1 MVFLRTVWK
10 IISVYPTTSWQLV
23 NLKWVANEEPSTAM
37 TSVRDFMKIEG
48 NTKSYSMNKGKAYA
62 RIQVKLEI
70 GTRRAQIPRKP
81 LIFPSPNKQ
90 TNRRTNRQTKKF
102 VHTEVPTLDPR
113 VFSTMLLPTE
123 L

>member
-1 MVFLRTVWK
+1 MNPKKWNTK
-10 IISVYPTTSWQLV
+10 SIYYV
-23 NLKWVANEEPSTAM
+23 NLKKSGY
-37 TSVRDFMKIEG
+37 KIE
-48 NTKSYSMNKGKAYA
+48 
-62 RIQVKLEI
+62 LEI

-81 LIFPSPNKQ
+81 LIFPSPKQTNKQ
-90 TNRRTNRQTKKF
+90 TNKQTKNF

>member
-1 MVFLRTVWK
+1 MTQCRNPEICEKYK
-10 IISVYPTTSWQLV
+10 IDIGIYDP
-23 NLKWVANEEPSTAM
+23 
-37 TSVRDFMKIEG
+37 
-48 NTKSYSMNKGKAYA
+48 KS
-62 RIQVKLEI
+62 KLEN

-90 TNRRTNRQTKKF
+90 TNRRTNRQTKNV